1 MTNFFMISNAN
12 TFKLLLCFTYFN
24 CAIDIQI
31 YIYLYRIWYAWEPG
45 DLHYGSYDQLSASE
59 GYLLVLTLFSCLR
72 QIVFMLTLFLPSL
85 HQIVFI
91 FDLISSLSP
100 SDCVYIWP
108 YFFPLSI
115 RLCLY
120 LTLFLP
126 SLHQIVFVDDLNMP
140 IREVYGAQPPIELL
154 RQWLD
159 HWNWYD
165 LKDTTAIKL
174 IDIQIMAAM
183 GPPGASPVN
192 TRSTLT
198 TSVISGVNHK
208 MSGVN
213 NSHMVF
219 SIDSLVEIPQKF
231 MGQLIATYA

>member
-1 MTNFFMISNAN
+1 
-12 TFKLLLCFTYFN
+12 
-24 CAIDIQI
+24 
-31 YIYLYRIWYAWEPG
+31 
-45 DLHYGSYDQLSASE
+45 
-59 GYLLVLTLFSCLR
+59 
-72 QIVFMLTLFLPSL
+72 
-85 HQIVFI
+85 
-91 FDLISSLSP
+91 
-100 SDCVYIWP
+100 
-108 YFFPLSI
+108 
-115 RLCLY
+115 
-120 LTLFLP
+120 
-126 SLHQIVFVDDLNMP
+126 MP

-192 TRSTLT
+192 TRSTLI
-198 TSVISGVNHK
+198 TSVISGVNLK

-219 SIDSLVEIPQKF
+219 SIDSLAEIPQKF
-231 MGQLIATYA
+231 MGQLITTYA